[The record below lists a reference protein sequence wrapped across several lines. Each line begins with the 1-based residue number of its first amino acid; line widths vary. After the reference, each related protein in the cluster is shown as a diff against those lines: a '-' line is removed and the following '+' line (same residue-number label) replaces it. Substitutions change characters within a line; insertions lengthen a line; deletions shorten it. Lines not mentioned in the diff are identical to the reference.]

1 MSEIPEKTIERLSEY
16 RRTLL
21 ACHNQGITHIFSH
34 VLAGIHGIT
43 AVQVRRDL
51 MLIGFS
57 SDTKKGYDVEVLI
70 DFISGILDS
79 PNVVNIGVLG
89 MGNLGQALTKY
100 FNGRRS
106 KLRIVAS
113 FDVDG
118 DKVGHEIDGIPCYG
132 MESFE
137 EQVQKSDIKIVI
149 LSSPTSIAS
158 ELVVP
163 IINAGIKGVLNFT
176 SMPLNF
182 PRGSASGSGNR
193 RREYPCTA
201 PGWRIPQRRPPLWAQ
216 TPRRVRRIY
225 HQGVLLRRK
234 NLCLS

>member
-1 MSEIPEKTIERLSEY
+1 MATLTNTIPEKTIERLSEY

-21 ACHNQGITHIFSH
+21 ASHRQGITHIFSH

-106 KLRIVAS
+106 
-113 FDVDG
+113 
-118 DKVGHEIDGIPCYG
+118 
-132 MESFE
+132 
-137 EQVQKSDIKIVI
+137 
-149 LSSPTSIAS
+149 
-158 ELVVP
+158 
-163 IINAGIKGVLNFT
+163 
-176 SMPLNF
+176 
-182 PRGSASGSGNR
+182 
-193 RREYPCTA
+193 
-201 PGWRIPQRRPPLWAQ
+201 
-216 TPRRVRRIY
+216 
-225 HQGVLLRRK
+225 
-234 NLCLS
+234 

>member
-1 MSEIPEKTIERLSEY
+1 MSLPNNIPEKTIERLSEY

-21 ACHNQGITHIFSH
+21 QCSGQGITHIFSH

-57 SDTKKGYDVEVLI
+57 SDTKKGYDVEILI
-70 DFISGILDS
+70 GFISSILDNRS
-79 PNVVNIGVLG
+79 VVNIGVIG

-106 KLRIVAS
+106 KLKIVAS
-113 FDVDG
+113 FDVEI
-118 DKVGHEIDGIPCYG
+118 DKVGHTIDDIPCYHID
-132 MESFE
+132 SFE
-137 EQVQKSDIKIVI
+137 QEVERHDIKIVI
-149 LSSPTSIAS
+149 LSSPTGIAA
-158 ELVVP
+158 EFVVP

-182 PRGSASGSGNR
+182 PRGIFVEN
-193 RREYPCTA
+193 YDIT
-201 PGWRIPQRRPPLWAQ
+201 
-216 TPRRVRRIY
+216 T
-225 HQGVLLRRK
+225 LLEK
-234 NLCLS
+234 VAYFVKESEENSIES